1 MSNRPD
7 AADRDSPGD
16 DDLLYRRLQPNWV
29 RGRDILPAAAQVSQ
43 WKQGLSCDWSVLA
56 RPEDTAKGE
65 FPSYVLIIPVSECRR
80 LGIEVRYDP
89 IDDPSDPN
97 FNPAHCLLFLPS
109 NAKTKAEKARVRDG
123 LLSPKA
129 TTWRLLDP
137 PWHRRLWYRLRTW
150 FRGRRK
156 PKAKSAR

>member
-7 AADRDSPGD
+7 VADRDSPGD
-16 DDLLYRRLQPNWV
+16 DDLLYRRLQPDHI
-29 RGRDILPAAAQVSQ
+29 RGRDILPAAAQISH
-43 WKQGLSCDWSVLA
+43 WKKGLSCDWSALA

-89 IDDPSDPN
+89 IDDPSDPDYN
-97 FNPAHCLLFLPS
+97 LAHCVLLFPPH
-109 NAKTKAEKARVRDG
+109 AKTKAEKARVRDA
-123 LLSPKA
+123 LLASEA

-137 PWHRRLWYRLRTW
+137 PWYRRLWYRIRTW
-150 FRGRRK
+150 FRDRRK
-156 PKAKSAR
+156 PMSR